1 MANARNIASLY
12 ARRRR
17 LILGLRD
24 FERRAEVYR
33 STIAHLEARLQT
45 LVPIV
50 PAFKPRRCCP
60 YFSSRELSRGCQ
72 DALREANGKALTT
85 NEVVIFLM
93 RRKGLDVDDI
103 ILREAIRRRVRA
115 TLRRMSVRNDAR
127 LSPGSLPVATK
138 IH

>member
-1 MANARNIASLY
+1 MAKARTIASLY

-17 LILGLRD
+17 LILGLQD

-33 STIAHLEARLQT
+33 SAIEDLEAQLQT
-45 LVPIV
+45 LVPTV
-50 PAFKPRRCCP
+50 PAFKPRRRCP
-60 YFSSRELSRGCQ
+60 YFSSREFSRCCQ
-72 DALREANGKALTT
+72 DALREAKDKTLTM

-93 RRKGLDVDDI
+93 QRKSLDIDDI
-103 ILREAIRRRVRA
+103 RLRKAIRRRACA

-127 LSPGSLPVATK
+127 LSLGPLPVATE